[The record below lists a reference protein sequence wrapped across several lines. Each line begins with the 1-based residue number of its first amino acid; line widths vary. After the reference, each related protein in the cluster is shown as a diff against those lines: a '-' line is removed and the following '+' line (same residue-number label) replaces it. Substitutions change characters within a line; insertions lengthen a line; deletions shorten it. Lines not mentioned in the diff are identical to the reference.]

1 MTQDLALLQNI
12 NETLLKTPDA
22 NQRELAKNANV
33 SIGLMNAVLKRFAER
48 GWIMLK
54 NVNARKIAYAL
65 TEEGLRELKERSKA
79 FAKRT
84 FALASRYNEIL
95 YKKIIDAKLH
105 GKTRVVLYGKSYV
118 KFLIEYA
125 CEKAEIDFEVRE
137 ISDISEIKEQNEKI
151 LKNAFCLAGELE
163 DEEVQEKI
171 AKCGAQKVLDLIEDS
186 DKKLER

>member
-1 MTQDLALLQNI
+1 MNQDLALLQNI
-12 NETLLKTPDA
+12 NETLLVTPNA

-65 TEEGLRELKERSKA
+65 TEEGLHELKERSKA

-84 FALASRYNEIL
+84 FALASEYNEIL
-95 YKKIIDAKLH
+95 YEKIIQAKNA
-105 GKTRVVLYGKSYV
+105 GKESVILYGRSYI

-125 CEKAEIDFEVRE
+125 AEKANLVFENRA
-137 ISDISEIKEQNEKI
+137 ISELYENNEKI
-151 LKNAFCLAGELE
+151 EENAFCLVGELE
-163 DEEVQEKI
+163 DENVQNEL
-171 AKCGAQKVLDLIEDS
+171 AKRGAQKVLDLIEDS
-186 DKKLER
+186 GKMFGEKK

>member
-12 NETLLKTPDA
+12 NETLLETPDA

-95 YKKIIDAKLH
+95 YERIINAKLH
-105 GKTRVVLYGKSYV
+105 GKTRVVLYGKSYI

-137 ISDISEIKEQNEKI
+137 ISEISKLNEKI

-171 AKCGAQKVLDLIEDS
+171 AKRGAQKVLDLIEDS